1 MKSKHIH
8 ILLITILYLFTI
20 FTWTQPIR
28 TNEIPFGQVDASS
41 HFTVADYT
49 SSYDQPITDLPKYIY
64 YRYGLDNT
72 YKENTLWYHPP
83 YHLNLA
89 LIQIFTNS
97 RFLSFYIFIAILCS
111 LVVLINYFII
121 NRWYGFWHA
130 FLSSVLVAFAG
141 RNVLVY
147 LFGQW
152 PERISYFFTPIII
165 YLFYMYFINY
175 KKKEE
180 KTIYMYLLAI
190 LLAIN
195 LLLHPMG
202 FFHSIAALAIIY
214 LLLALKEKKIFI
226 INLKTLILPIITFL
240 IIIAIFPYQ
249 TGNVI
254 KSFQGSPSIEGTSGD
269 ISRLFSWFK
278 KPDNLGGVPEIYFS
292 FADMN
297 GIWIIPLILIGIIF
311 LVLRRKTQDIFML
324 GWLISLYI
332 VIHADVIGKGPFVH
346 RSLAASNMVFAPL
359 AAIGILAI
367 ISFIP
372 LAKQK
377 RQIVKYGLI
386 TAFIILA
393 IIYNIIPSI
402 SMLNTFYESPLSRL
416 NPFQFEV
423 SQWLTANTDK
433 DDVILDLGTS
443 SLAKQRWMQ
452 YISQRH
458 FNGINIEE
466 LEQGIPN
473 THVIYDYSD
482 LVLMGDRNTF
492 DQLVSNEQQNFNN
505 SQPIY
510 NKENIR
516 VYRIEN

>member
-8 ILLITILYLFTI
+8 ILMITILYLFTI

-49 SSYDQPITDLPKYIY
+49 SSYDQPIIYLPKYIY

-89 LIQIFTNS
+89 LMQSFTNS

-111 LVVLINYFII
+111 LIVLINYFII
-121 NRWYGFWHA
+121 DKWYGFWPA
-130 FLSSVLVAFAG
+130 FLSSILVAFAG

-175 KKKEE
+175 NKKEE
-180 KTIYMYLLAI
+180 KTIYMYLLAV

-202 FFHSIAALAIIY
+202 FFHSVAALAIIY
-214 LLLALKEKKIFI
+214 LFLAIKQKKIFI
-226 INLKTLILPIITFL
+226 VNLKTLFLPIIIFL

-254 KSFQGSPSIEGTSGD
+254 KSFQGSPSVEGTQGD
-269 ISRLFSWFK
+269 FSRLFSWFK

-297 GIWIIPLILIGIIF
+297 GLWIIPLILLGIIF
-311 LVLRRKTQDIFML
+311 LALRRKTQDIFML
-324 GWLISLYI
+324 GWIVSLYI

-359 AAIGILAI
+359 AAIGLLAI

-372 LAKQK
+372 LKKPVKDYAK
-377 RQIVKYGLI
+377 YALI
-386 TAFIILA
+386 IIFIALALIFNIL
-393 IIYNIIPSI
+393 PSI
-402 SMLNTFYESPLSRL
+402 NMLNTFYESPLSRL
-416 NPFQFEV
+416 NQPQFEV
-423 SQWLTANTDK
+423 SQWLTENTLESA
-433 DDVILDLGTS
+433 VILDMGTS
-443 SLAKQRWMQ
+443 SLAKKRWMQ

-482 LVLMGDRNTF
+482 VVIIGDRNTF

-505 SQPIY
+505 SQPAY
-510 NKENIR
+510 NRENIR
-516 VYRIEN
+516 VYQIEN